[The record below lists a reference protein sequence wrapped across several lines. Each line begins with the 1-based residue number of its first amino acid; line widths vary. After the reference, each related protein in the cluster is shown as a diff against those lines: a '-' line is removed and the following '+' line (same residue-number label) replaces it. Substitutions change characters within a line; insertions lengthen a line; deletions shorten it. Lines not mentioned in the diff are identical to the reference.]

1 MSPSTLAGATRSLT
15 VGSLFVA
22 AGLGLAGAAFAW
34 QSLLGSLLLV
44 PAIAVVYFGWVF
56 LANGLADVVTVGV
69 ERAD

>member
-1 MSPSTLAGATRSLT
+1 MSSSTLAGATRSLT

-22 AGLGLAGAAFAW
+22 GGLGLAGSAFAYS
-34 QSLLGSLLLV
+34 SLYSFLLLV